1 MAHPD
6 DTPRIP
12 RHLVGYLFL
21 AGLFL
26 SALVACNLLVY
37 KFFAFD
43 LAVPDWIPGL
53 GGSSLAFFG
62 LSVGILPYPL
72 TFLATDLMSEI
83 YGKARAN
90 LCVWIGFFVSLF
102 VLGYVELGASTKA
115 IRVHGWYLPA
125 QVERAQNLRVV
136 HKGETLYRASI
147 IGSPQKDPVQSWNQH
162 FAKSPQK
169 TLHAYWSEIWRDD
182 LLEKT
187 GKTRLRI
194 DNLGFPR
201 GSHLLVD
208 VLEDAELPMDLP
220 EITLPASPV
229 GDDLFKL
236 VFGGTFRAILASMLA
251 YLIAQWFDI
260 QLFHFWK
267 RLTKGKHLWLRNNG
281 STILS
286 QFVDTTLVVT
296 VLFLGTQ
303 NQPLI
308 PGMIVDGWKFKALVA
323 LVDTPFFYLGVWA
336 FKRFRLAPPWS
347 EYANSQFGKL

>member
-1 MAHPD
+1 MLAPND
-6 DTPRIP
+6 GSKIP

-37 KFFAFD
+37 KFFAWT
-43 LAVPDWIPGL
+43 LVLPDWIPGL
-53 GGSSLAFFG
+53 GGRSMAFFG

-90 LCVWIGFFVSLF
+90 LCVLIGFFVSLF

-115 IRVHGWYLPA
+115 IRVHGWYLPES
-125 QVERAQNLRVV
+125 QERVESLSVV
-136 HKGETLYRASI
+136 SEGKTLFQARIQGTGE
-147 IGSPQKDPVQSWNQH
+147 KDPVPLWNQT
-162 FAKSPQK
+162 FAKNNNK
-169 TLHAYWSEIWRDD
+169 TLHASWVDLWRDD

-187 GKTRLRI
+187 GAKRIRI
-194 DNLGFPR
+194 DNLTFPK
-201 GSHLLVD
+201 GSQLV
-208 VLEDAELPMDLP
+208 LGMAETMPKVHIP
-220 EITLPASPV
+220 EIQLPASPV
-229 GDDLFKL
+229 SDDLFKL
-236 VFGGTFRAILASMLA
+236 VFGGTFRAILASMIA
-251 YLIAQWFDI
+251 YLLAQWFDI

-286 QFVDTTLVVT
+286 QLVDTSLVVT

-308 PGMIVDGWKFKALVA
+308 PGMIIDGWKFKVLVA

-336 FKRFRLAPPWS
+336 FKKYRLAPPWS
-347 EYANSQFGKL
+347 EYSK

>member
-1 MAHPD
+1 MLGGMTGPD
-6 DTPRIP
+6 DGPRIP

-21 AGLFL
+21 AGIFL

-37 KFFAFD
+37 KFFAWD
-43 LAVPDWIPGL
+43 LVFPDWIPFI

-102 VLGYVELGASTKA
+102 VLGFVELGASTRA
-115 IRVHGWYLPA
+115 IRTHGWYLPA
-125 QVERAQNLRVV
+125 RMERAQSLRVV
-136 HKGETLYRASI
+136 HNGKTLLQARIAQAH
-147 IGSPQKDPVQSWNQH
+147 QKDPVPQWNAE
-162 FAKSPQK
+162 FSKAPGK
-169 TLHAYWSEIWRDD
+169 TLHASWSEIWRDD

-187 GKTRLRI
+187 GKKRIRI

-208 VLEDAELPMDLP
+208 LLQDAELPSDLN
-220 EITLPASPV
+220 EIELPASPV
-229 GDDLFKL
+229 SDDLFKL

-260 QLFHFWK
+260 QIFHFWK

-286 QFVDTTLVVT
+286 QLVDTSLVVT

-347 EYANSQFGKL
+347 EYAQ

>member
-1 MAHPD
+1 MAPS
-6 DTPRIP
+6 PESSRIP

-37 KFFAFD
+37 KFFEWTLVF
-43 LAVPDWIPGL
+43 PDWIPGL

-90 LCVWIGFFVSLF
+90 LCVLIGFFVSLF
-102 VLGYVELGASTKA
+102 VLGYVELGAATKA
-115 IRVHGWYLPA
+115 IRVHGWYLPSE
-125 QVERAQNLRVV
+125 VERAPSLRVV
-136 HKGETLYRASI
+136 SDGKTLFQTRIAH
-147 IGSPQKDPVQSWNQH
+147 PKQQDPVPQWNQA
-162 FAKSPQK
+162 FAQTPQK
-169 TLHAYWSEIWRDD
+169 TLHAAWVDLWRDD
-182 LLEKT
+182 LLAKT
-187 GKTRLRI
+187 GKKRIRI

-201 GSHLLVD
+201 GSELVLD
-208 VLEDAELPMDLP
+208 PFQEASLPTTLT
-220 EITLPASPV
+220 EIELPASPV
-229 GDDLFKL
+229 SDDLFKL
-236 VFGGTFRAILASMLA
+236 VFGGTFRAILASMIA

-286 QFVDTTLVVT
+286 QLVDTSLVVT

-308 PGMIVDGWKFKALVA
+308 PGMIIDGWKFKALVA

-347 EYANSQFGKL
+347 EYAVSS